1 MINLKLDETHLKK
14 NYLLSLILPYFA
26 TYINEEMEI
35 IITENSKR
43 AKRIFL
49 KYFDDNQEK
58 FSS

>member
-1 MINLKLDETHLKK
+1 
-14 NYLLSLILPYFA
+14 
-26 TYINEEMEI
+26 MEI

-43 AKRIFL
+43 AKKIFL